1 MQNHDWSRGN
11 QCEQSHQGPDISKV
25 LDLKLVSAQGDS
37 VKSLTPSRGFLIG
50 ITVGSPTDNM
60 SDTPPTLKPMLE
72 TLFIATLI
80 FLFLNRSKRKRRP
93 RSLDGELKELIATD
107 QENKGIALDIKNYLL
122 WIIECNNND
131 EEKFND
137 LQLSKAQEIIE
148 RAGPA
153 AFYWMSDIAAQLALL
168 SAAQING
175 IPTNVNVE
183 LGESATAG
191 DVVRVVVKG

>member
-1 MQNHDWSRGN
+1 
-11 QCEQSHQGPDISKV
+11 
-25 LDLKLVSAQGDS
+25 
-37 VKSLTPSRGFLIG
+37 
-50 ITVGSPTDNM
+50 
-60 SDTPPTLKPMLE
+60 MLE
-72 TLFIATLI
+72 TLFIASLI
-80 FLFLNRSKRKRRP
+80 FLFLNRSKRKRRA
-93 RSLDGELKELIATD
+93 RSLDGELKELIQTD
-107 QENKGIALDIKNYLL
+107 QENKGIALEIKNYLL
-122 WIIECNNND
+122 SIIESNNND

-137 LQLSKAQEIIE
+137 LQLTKAQEIID

-183 LGESATAG
+183 LGESTTAA

>member
-1 MQNHDWSRGN
+1 
-11 QCEQSHQGPDISKV
+11 
-25 LDLKLVSAQGDS
+25 
-37 VKSLTPSRGFLIG
+37 
-50 ITVGSPTDNM
+50 
-60 SDTPPTLKPMLE
+60 MLE

-80 FLFLNRSKRKRRP
+80 FLFLNRAKKMRRP
-93 RSLDGELKELIATD
+93 RSQDGELKELIQSD
-107 QENKGIALDIKNYLL
+107 QENKGIALEIKNYLL
-122 WIIECNNND
+122 SIIESNNND

-137 LQLSKAQEIIE
+137 AQLTKAQEIID

-191 DVVRVVVKG
+191 DVVRVVVK

>member
-1 MQNHDWSRGN
+1 M
-11 QCEQSHQGPDISKV
+11 
-25 LDLKLVSAQGDS
+25 LDS
-37 VKSLTPSRGFLIG
+37 
-50 ITVGSPTDNM
+50 
-60 SDTPPTLKPMLE
+60 
-72 TLFIATLI
+72 
-80 FLFLNRSKRKRRP
+80 
-93 RSLDGELKELIATD
+93 ELKELIATD
-107 QENKGIALDIKNYLL
+107 QENKGIAFDIKNYLL

-137 LQLSKAQEIIE
+137 LQLTKAQEIID

-183 LGESATAG
+183 LGASATAA
-191 DVVRVVVKG
+191 DVVRVVVN

>member
-1 MQNHDWSRGN
+1 M
-11 QCEQSHQGPDISKV
+11 V
-25 LDLKLVSAQGDS
+25 LQWWLGRQWTCWNLYLSCVEGYWEWLTNSSIYRFNTLV
-37 VKSLTPSRGFLIG
+37 
-50 ITVGSPTDNM
+50 
-60 SDTPPTLKPMLE
+60 
-72 TLFIATLI
+72 IATLL

-137 LQLSKAQEIIE
+137 LQLAKAQEIID

-183 LGESATAG
+183 LGASATAG

>member
-1 MQNHDWSRGN
+1 MS
-11 QCEQSHQGPDISKV
+11 V
-25 LDLKLVSAQGDS
+25 L
-37 VKSLTPSRGFLIG
+37 PSRRFLIG

-72 TLFIATLI
+72 TLFIAGLI

-131 EEKFND
+131 EEKFNGA
-137 LQLSKAQEIIE
+137 QLTKAQEIIE

-183 LGESATAG
+183 LGESATAETVIKIVIK
-191 DVVRVVVKG
+191 D

>member
-1 MQNHDWSRGN
+1 
-11 QCEQSHQGPDISKV
+11 
-25 LDLKLVSAQGDS
+25 
-37 VKSLTPSRGFLIG
+37 
-50 ITVGSPTDNM
+50 
-60 SDTPPTLKPMLE
+60 MLE
-72 TLFIATLI
+72 TLFFATLI
-80 FLFLNRSKRKRRP
+80 FLFLNRSKKKRRP

-107 QENKGIALDIKNYLL
+107 QENKGIALEIKNYLL
-122 WIIECNNND
+122 WIIDSNNND

-137 LQLSKAQEIIE
+137 LQLTKAQEIID

-183 LGESATAG
+183 QW
-191 DVVRVVVKG
+191 RKGCHTNSEDNCYGLTQTRPYCDYHGYTNPHSCIY